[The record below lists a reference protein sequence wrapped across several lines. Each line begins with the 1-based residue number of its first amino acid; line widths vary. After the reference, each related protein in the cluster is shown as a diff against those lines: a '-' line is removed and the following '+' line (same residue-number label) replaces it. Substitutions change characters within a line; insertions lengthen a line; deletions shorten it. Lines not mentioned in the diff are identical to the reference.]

1 MERELSRAGDAGDG
15 LTSAGAE
22 GTARRPHPRRNA
34 AARILEAAA
43 QTVREGGPGAV
54 SLQDVAD
61 RAGVSKGLI
70 HYHFS
75 DRETLLARLAAWL
88 ADAVVSR
95 ESVALATATPQTAID
110 RLWSWLDDELARG
123 DVRAL
128 VELGRE
134 RGDAVQRAVH
144 DAARR
149 RRETAAATTGRLFAL
164 LDLRPRLPAP
174 LLADVVVAFVDGLAL
189 DPALASARPRRVA
202 FDVFWL
208 ALLGLAE

>member
-1 MERELSRAGDAGDG
+1 MERELSHAGHASDG
-15 LTSAGAE
+15 LTTSGAGA
-22 GTARRPHPRRNA
+22 ARRGPQPRRNA
-34 AARILEAAA
+34 AARILDAAA
-43 QTVREGGPGAV
+43 QMVRGDGPGAV

-95 ESVALATATPQTAID
+95 ERAALAAATPQTAID
-110 RLWSWLDDELARG
+110 RLWRWLEDELARG

-134 RGDAVQRAVH
+134 RGEAVRAAVH
-144 DAARR
+144 GAARR
-149 RRETAAATTGRLFAL
+149 RRETAAETTGRLFAL
-164 LDLRPRLPAP
+164 LDLRPRVPAP
-174 LLADVVVAFVDGLAL
+174 LLADVVVAFVDGLAV
-189 DPALASARPRRVA
+189 DPALAEARPRRVA